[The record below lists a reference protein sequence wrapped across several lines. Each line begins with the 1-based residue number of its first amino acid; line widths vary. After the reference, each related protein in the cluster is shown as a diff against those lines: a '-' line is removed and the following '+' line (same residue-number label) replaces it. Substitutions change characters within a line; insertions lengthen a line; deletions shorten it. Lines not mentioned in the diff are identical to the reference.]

1 MHGVFD
7 EEEYQPVQ
15 RRRDTEVTL
24 GPTLLLVVFFG
35 LVLICGLCFGLGY
48 TMGSRGSKDSVTA
61 SQVSAAGTSSVNAGS
76 RPKPSATAPNI
87 AGPPP
92 QRTVVPLPGSGD
104 SGANPAPVSP
114 AANPSSGGGGNSS
127 QLVVKPALQPQPVS
141 PQSAPTV
148 RTQPAA
154 LPAAGLMVQIA
165 AVSHQED
172 ADVLTS
178 ALRKRGYAVATH
190 READGLIH
198 VQVGPFASRNDA
210 LAMRQKLLN
219 DGYNAIVQQ

>member
-15 RRRDTEVTL
+15 RRRDTELTL

-48 TMGSRGSKDSVTA
+48 AMGSRSSKDSA
-61 SQVSAAGTSSVNAGS
+61 SVGQPSAAGTSSVNAGS

-87 AGPPP
+87 PGPSP

-104 SGANPAPVSP
+104 SGASP
-114 AANPSSGGGGNSS
+114 ASNSTATNASPGAGGNSS
-127 QLVVKPALQPQPVS
+127 QWVVKPALQPEPVS
-141 PQSAPTV
+141 PQPAPAFK
-148 RTQPAA
+148 TQPAA

-178 ALRKRGYAVATH
+178 ALRKRGYAVATR
-190 READGLIH
+190 RETDGLIH
-198 VQVGPFASRNDA
+198 VQIGPFASRNDA